1 MTSATEKTKRGDW
14 IRIFDTTLRDG
25 EQSPGCSMNL
35 HEKLAIAR
43 QLEKLG
49 VDVIE
54 AGFPIASDGDFE
66 AVQAIAKEIEGAI
79 ICGLARTG
87 PKDVERAIQAV
98 EAARHPR
105 IHTFIATS
113 DIHLKHKLRMSRA
126 QVLAEVDRAVR
137 QARAAIADVEFS
149 AEDATRSDRDYLVE
163 VFGVAVRAG
172 ATTLNVPDTVGY
184 TTPGE
189 YADLIRYL
197 RERVEGAENVVFSV
211 HCHNDLG
218 LGVANSL
225 AALQAGA
232 RQVECTVNG
241 IGERAGN
248 TALEEVVMALKT
260 RSEVFDGLDS
270 RIVTQEIYPSS
281 RLLSSITG
289 VQVQPNKAIVG
300 DNAFA
305 HEAGIHQDGVLKA
318 AITYEIMTPASIG
331 RASNELVLGK
341 HSGRHA
347 FRDRLQE
354 LGFSVE
360 GEEFERAFKRFK
372 DLADAKK
379 VIYNEDLEAIV
390 ADSIQQLDD
399 RYRFGSL
406 SLVCGSDGPP
416 NARVKLEIDGSTQER
431 EASGVG
437 PVDAIFR
444 AIADLTATGSELIRY
459 QVHAVTAGLDAQGE
473 VSVTIE
479 EAGRRVI
486 GNGVHE
492 DVMVASAKAYVHALN
507 KLEWHKAR
515 HQTGEPKGI

>member
-1 MTSATEKTKRGDW
+1 MSDTQ

-25 EQSPGCSMNL
+25 EQSPGCSMNVQ
-35 HEKLAIAR
+35 EKLSLAR
-43 QLEKLG
+43 QLERLG

-66 AVQAIAKEIEGAI
+66 SVKAIAKEIEDSI
-79 ICGLARTG
+79 VCGLARTG
-87 PKDVERAIQAV
+87 EMDVQRAAQAV
-98 EAARHPR
+98 ESARHPR

-113 DIHLKHKLRMSRA
+113 DIHLEYKLRMSRE
-126 QVLAEVDRAVR
+126 QVLEEVDRAVR
-137 QARAAIADVEFS
+137 QARASVDDVEFS

-163 VFGVAVRAG
+163 VFSAAVAAG

-184 TTPGE
+184 TTPKE
-189 YADLIRYL
+189 YGALIEYL
-197 RERVEGAENVVFSV
+197 RERVTGAEGAIFSV

-218 LGVANSL
+218 LAVANSL
-225 AALQAGA
+225 SAIRAGA
-232 RQVECTVNG
+232 RQIECTVNG

-248 TALEEVVMALKT
+248 TSLEEVVMAIRT
-260 RSEVFDGLDS
+260 RSDQFEGLDTGI
-270 RIVTQEIYPSS
+270 RTQEIYSTS
-281 RLLSSITG
+281 RLLSSVTG

-318 AITYEIMTPASIG
+318 AITYEIMTPESIG

-347 FRDRLQE
+347 FRNRLEE
-354 LGFSVE
+354 LGFVIE
-360 GEEFERAFKRFK
+360 GDEFQRAFKRFK

-390 ADSIQQLDD
+390 ADSVQSAED
-399 RYRFGSL
+399 RYGFVSL
-406 SLVCGSDGPP
+406 TLTCGSGGPP
-416 NARVKLEIDGSTQER
+416 RALVGLELDGKPVER

-437 PVDAIFR
+437 QVDAIFR
-444 AIADLTATGSELIRY
+444 AISELTETGSGLIQY

-479 EAGRRVI
+479 EDGRRVI

-507 KLEWHKAR
+507 KLEWHKHRREVDAPR
-515 HQTGEPKGI
+515 GI

>member
-1 MTSATEKTKRGDW
+1 MNDRR

-35 HEKLAIAR
+35 QEKLALAR
-43 QLEKLG
+43 QLERLG

-66 AVQAIAKEIEGAI
+66 SVRAIAKELEQTIV
-79 ICGLARTG
+79 CGLARTG
-87 PKDVERAIQAV
+87 ELDVERAAQAV
-98 EAARHPR
+98 ESARHPR

-113 DIHLKHKLRMSRA
+113 DIHLKHKLRMSHE
-126 QVLAEVDRAVR
+126 QVLAEIDRAVR
-137 QARAAIADVEFS
+137 QARALVDDVEFS
-149 AEDATRSDRDYLVE
+149 AEDATRSDWDYLVQ
-163 VFGVAVRAG
+163 VFSTAAAAG
-172 ATTLNVPDTVGY
+172 ASTLNVPDTVGY

-189 YADLIRYL
+189 YAALIEYL
-197 RERVEGAENVVFSV
+197 RAHVEGAEGVVFSV
-211 HCHNDLG
+211 HCHDDLG
-218 LGVANSL
+218 LAVANSL
-225 AALQAGA
+225 AAVRAGA
-232 RQVECTVNG
+232 GQVECTVNG

-248 TALEEVVMALKT
+248 TSLEEVVMALKT
-260 RSEVFDGLDS
+260 RSEVYDGRDT
-270 RIVTQEIYPSS
+270 RVNTREIYPSS

-318 AITYEIMTPASIG
+318 AITYEIMTPESIG

-347 FRDRLQE
+347 FRDRLAE
-354 LGFSVE
+354 LGFGID
-360 GEEFERAFKRFK
+360 GEEFERAFRRFK
-372 DLADAKK
+372 TLADAKK

-390 ADSIQQLDD
+390 ADSVVTVDD
-399 RYRFGSL
+399 RFGFESL
-406 SLVCGSDGPP
+406 ILACGSDRAP
-416 NARVKLEIDGSTQER
+416 NARVRLRVDGEPQER

-437 PVDAIFR
+437 PVDSIFR
-444 AIADLTATGSELIRY
+444 AITELTQTASELIRY

-507 KLEWHKAR
+507 KLEWHKRRRAV
-515 HQTGEPKGI
+515 HEPRGI

>member
-1 MTSATEKTKRGDW
+1 MKPGKRTSPSGDW

-49 VDVIE
+49 VDIIE

-105 IHTFIATS
+105 IHIFIATS
-113 DIHLKHKLRMSRA
+113 DIHLKHKLRMSRE
-126 QVLAEVDRAVR
+126 QVLAEVDRSVR
-137 QARAAIADVEFS
+137 QARAAIVDVEFS
-149 AEDATRSDRDYLVE
+149 AEDATRSDREYLVE
-163 VFGVAVRAG
+163 VFNTAVRAG

-189 YADLIRYL
+189 YAALMRFL
-197 RERVEGAENVVFSV
+197 RERVDGAEGLVFSV
-211 HCHNDLG
+211 HCHDDLG
-218 LGVANSL
+218 LAVANSL

-248 TALEEVVMALKT
+248 TSLEEVVMALKT

-270 RIVTQEIYPSS
+270 RIVTQEIYPTS

-331 RASNELVLGK
+331 RASNEIVLGK

-354 LGFSVE
+354 LGFDVE

-390 ADSIQQLDD
+390 ADSVHLTDD
-399 RYRFGSL
+399 RYAFQSL

-416 NARVKLEIDGSTQER
+416 NARVKLEIDSQNVECS
-431 EASGVG
+431 ASGVG

-444 AIADLTATGSELIRY
+444 AIAELTETGSELIRY

-515 HQTGEPKGI
+515 RSVIEPKGI

>member
-1 MTSATEKTKRGDW
+1 MSAET

-35 HEKLAIAR
+35 QEKLALAR
-43 QLEKLG
+43 QLERLG

-66 AVQAIAKEIEGAI
+66 SVQAIAKELEKTIV
-79 ICGLARTG
+79 CGLARTG
-87 PKDVERAIQAV
+87 EMDVERAGRAV
-98 EAARHPR
+98 ESAKKPR

-113 DIHLKHKLRMSRA
+113 DIHLEHKLRMSRE

-137 QARAAIADVEFS
+137 QARGFTDDVEFS
-149 AEDATRSDRDYLVE
+149 AEDATRSDWAYLVE
-163 VFGVAVRAG
+163 VFSTAIEAG

-184 TTPGE
+184 TTPKEYGE
-189 YADLIRYL
+189 LIAYL
-197 RERVEGAENVVFSV
+197 SENVPGSKDVVYSV

-218 LGVANSL
+218 LAVANSL
-225 AALQAGA
+225 AAIRNGA
-232 RQVECTVNG
+232 RQIECTVNG

-248 TALEEVVMALKT
+248 TSLEEVVMAIKT
-260 RSEVFDGLDS
+260 RADQFVGLDTKIET
-270 RIVTQEIYPSS
+270 REIYPAS

-347 FRDRLQE
+347 FRDRLEE
-354 LGFSVE
+354 LGFAVE
-360 GEEFERAFKRFK
+360 GDEFERAFKRFK

-379 VIYNEDLEAIV
+379 VIFNEDLEAIV
-390 ADSIQQLDD
+390 ADSVQTVDD
-399 RYRFGSL
+399 RFRLESL
-406 SLVCGSDGPP
+406 DLRCGSHSSPS
-416 NARVKLEIDGSTQER
+416 ATVRLEIDGRSVET

-437 PVDAIFR
+437 PVDAIFL
-444 AIADLTATGSELIRY
+444 AISELTDTKSELIQY

-479 EAGRRVI
+479 EEERRVI

-507 KLEWHKAR
+507 KLEWHKQRRDVHAPR
-515 HQTGEPKGI
+515 GI

>member
-1 MTSATEKTKRGDW
+1 MTET

-35 HEKLAIAR
+35 QEKLALAR
-43 QLEKLG
+43 QLAKLG

-66 AVQAIAKEIEGAI
+66 AVQAIAKEIQDATV
-79 ICGLARTG
+79 CGLARTG
-87 PKDVERAIQAV
+87 EMDVERAARAV
-98 EAARHPR
+98 AGARHSR

-113 DIHLKHKLRMSRA
+113 DIHLEHKLRMSRE

-137 QARAAIADVEFS
+137 QARDAVEDVEFS
-149 AEDATRSDRDYLVE
+149 AEDATRSNHDFLVE
-163 VFGVAVRAG
+163 VFSTAVAAG

-184 TTPGE
+184 TTPKEYGE
-189 YADLIRYL
+189 LIAFL
-197 RERVEGAENVVFSV
+197 RERVEGAEKAIFSV

-218 LGVANSL
+218 LAVANSL
-225 AALQAGA
+225 SAIRSGA

-248 TALEEVVMALKT
+248 TSLEEVVMAIKT
-260 RSEVFDGLDS
+260 RNEEFDGIDTAIET
-270 RIVTQEIYPSS
+270 REIYPSS

-318 AITYEIMTPASIG
+318 AITYEIMTPESIG

-347 FRDRLQE
+347 FRDRLEE
-354 LGFSVE
+354 LGFAVE

-390 ADSIQQLDD
+390 ADSVQTAGD
-399 RYRFGSL
+399 RFL
-406 SLVCGSDGPP
+406 FEELVLTCGSDGPP
-416 NARVKLEIDGSTQER
+416 SAKVVLDLDGEQKQT

-444 AIADLTATGSELIRY
+444 AISDLTGTGSELIRY

-479 EAGRRVI
+479 EGGRQVI

-507 KLEWHKAR
+507 KLEWHKQR
-515 HQTGEPKGI
+515 HDTDEPKGI

>member
-1 MTSATEKTKRGDW
+1 MSAET

-35 HEKLAIAR
+35 QEKLALAR

-54 AGFPIASDGDFE
+54 AGFPIASEGDFE
-66 AVQAIAKEIEGAI
+66 SVQAIAKELETVTV
-79 ICGLARTG
+79 CGLARTG
-87 PKDVERAIQAV
+87 EMDVERAGRAV
-98 EAARHPR
+98 ESARKPR

-113 DIHLKHKLRMSRA
+113 DIHLEHKLRMSRDG
-126 QVLAEVDRAVR
+126 VLEEVDRAIR
-137 QARAAIADVEFS
+137 QARGFTDDVEFS
-149 AEDATRSDRDYLVE
+149 AEDATRSDWDYLVQ
-163 VFGVAVRAG
+163 VFSTAVAAG
-172 ATTLNVPDTVGY
+172 AKTLNVPDTVGY
-184 TTPGE
+184 TTPKEYGE
-189 YADLIRYL
+189 LISFL
-197 RERVEGAENVVFSV
+197 KERVTGSEDVIYSV

-218 LGVANSL
+218 LAVANSL
-225 AALQAGA
+225 AAIRNGA

-248 TALEEVVMALKT
+248 TSLEEVVMAIKT
-260 RSEVFDGLDS
+260 RRDQFEGLDT
-270 RIVTQEIYPSS
+270 RIETREIYPAS
-281 RLLSSITG
+281 RLLSSVTG

-318 AITYEIMTPASIG
+318 AITYEIMTPQSIG

-347 FRDRLQE
+347 FRDRLLE
-354 LGFSVE
+354 LGFDVE

-379 VIYNEDLEAIV
+379 VIFNEDLEAIV
-390 ADSIQQLDD
+390 ADSVHTVDD
-399 RYRFGSL
+399 RFRL
-406 SLVCGSDGPP
+406 ENLDLRCGSRVPP
-416 NARVKLEIDGSTQER
+416 EASVQLEIDGKIVETQ
-431 EASGVG
+431 ASGVG
-437 PVDAIFR
+437 PVDAIFL
-444 AIADLTATGSELIRY
+444 AISKLTETRSELIQY

-473 VSVTIE
+473 VSVTIAE
-479 EAGRRVI
+479 EGRRVI

-507 KLEWHKAR
+507 KLEWHKQRRNVDAPR
-515 HQTGEPKGI
+515 GI

>member
-1 MTSATEKTKRGDW
+1 MSRET

-35 HEKLAIAR
+35 QEKLALAR
-43 QLEKLG
+43 QLERLG

-66 AVQAIAKEIEGAI
+66 AVRAIAKELREAVV
-79 ICGLARTG
+79 CGLARTG
-87 PKDVERAIQAV
+87 EMDVERAGRAV
-98 EAARHPR
+98 ESARKPR
-105 IHTFIATS
+105 IHTFIASS
-113 DIHLKHKLRMSRA
+113 DIHLEHKLRMSRD

-137 QARAAIADVEFS
+137 QARGFTDDVEFS
-149 AEDATRSDRDYLVE
+149 AEDATRSDWDFLVAIFE
-163 VFGVAVRAG
+163 AAVAAG

-184 TTPGE
+184 TTPKE
-189 YADLIRYL
+189 YGDLIAHL
-197 RERVEGAENVVFSV
+197 RERVTGSEDVVFSV

-218 LGVANSL
+218 LAVANSL
-225 AALQAGA
+225 AAIRNGA

-248 TALEEVVMALKT
+248 TSLEEVVMAIKT
-260 RSEVFDGLDS
+260 RADQFEGLDTQV
-270 RIVTQEIYPSS
+270 VTEEIYPSS

-289 VQVQPNKAIVG
+289 VQVQPNKAVVG

-347 FRDRLQE
+347 FRDRLTE
-354 LGFSVE
+354 LGFVVE
-360 GEEFERAFKRFK
+360 GEEFERSFKRFK

-390 ADSIQQLDD
+390 ADSVHTVED
-399 RYRFGSL
+399 RFGFESL
-406 SLVCGSDGPP
+406 ALACGSHTSPSATVRLD
-416 NARVKLEIDGSTQER
+416 IDGEAVER

-444 AIADLTATGSELIRY
+444 AISDLTQTRSELIQY

-479 EAGRRVI
+479 EEGRRVI

-507 KLEWHKAR
+507 KLEWHKRRRDVDAPR
-515 HQTGEPKGI
+515 GI

>member
-1 MTSATEKTKRGDW
+1 MSDTE

-35 HEKLAIAR
+35 QEKLTLAR
-43 QLEKLG
+43 QLERLG

-66 AVQAIAKEIEGAI
+66 SVQAIAKEIRGSI

-87 PKDVERAIQAV
+87 EMDVERAAQAV

-113 DIHLKHKLRMSRA
+113 DIHLEHKLRMTRE
-126 QVLAEVDRAVR
+126 QVLEEVDRAVR
-137 QARAAIADVEFS
+137 QARRSVDDVEFS

-163 VFGVAVRAG
+163 VFSAAVAAG

-184 TTPGE
+184 TTPKE
-189 YADLIRYL
+189 YGALIEYL
-197 RERVEGAENVVFSV
+197 RERVTGAEGAIFSV

-218 LGVANSL
+218 LAVANSL
-225 AALQAGA
+225 TAIRAGA

-248 TALEEVVMALKT
+248 TSLEEVVMAIKT
-260 RSEVFDGLDS
+260 RADEFEGLALGI
-270 RIVTQEIYPSS
+270 RTQEIYPSS
-281 RLLSSITG
+281 RLLSSVTG

-318 AITYEIMTPASIG
+318 AISYEIMTPESIG

-347 FRDRLQE
+347 FRDRLEE

-360 GEEFERAFKRFK
+360 GDEFQRAFKRFK

-390 ADSIQQLDD
+390 ADSVQTVGD
-399 RYRFGSL
+399 RYGFE
-406 SLVCGSDGPP
+406 SLVLTCGSDGPP
-416 NARVKLEIDGSTQER
+416 QAKVVLCLDEKIAER
-431 EASGVG
+431 EATGVG

-444 AIADLTATGSELIRY
+444 AISDLTETASELIQY

-473 VSVTIE
+473 VSVTIQE
-479 EAGRRVI
+479 DGRRVI

-507 KLEWHKAR
+507 KLEWHKHRRDVDAPR
-515 HQTGEPKGI
+515 GI

>member
-1 MTSATEKTKRGDW
+1 
-14 IRIFDTTLRDG
+14 
-25 EQSPGCSMNL
+25 
-35 HEKLAIAR
+35 
-43 QLEKLG
+43 
-49 VDVIE
+49 
-54 AGFPIASDGDFE
+54 
-66 AVQAIAKEIEGAI
+66 
-79 ICGLARTG
+79 
-87 PKDVERAIQAV
+87 
-98 EAARHPR
+98 
-105 IHTFIATS
+105 
-113 DIHLKHKLRMSRA
+113 MSRE
-126 QVLAEVDRAVR
+126 QVLVEVDRAVR

-163 VFGVAVRAG
+163 VFDTAVRAG

-189 YADLIRYL
+189 YAALIRFL

-211 HCHNDLG
+211 HCHDDLG
-218 LGVANSL
+218 LAVANSL

-248 TALEEVVMALKT
+248 TSLEEVVMALKT
-260 RSEVFDGLDS
+260 RSDVFDGLDS
-270 RIVTQEIYPSS
+270 RIVTQEIYPAS

-354 LGFSVE
+354 LGFDVE

-390 ADSIQQLDD
+390 ADSVHLT
-399 RYRFGSL
+399 RRPL
-406 SLVCGSDGPP
+406 CV
-416 NARVKLEIDGSTQER
+416 
-431 EASGVG
+431 
-437 PVDAIFR
+437 PVA
-444 AIADLTATGSELIRY
+444 L
-459 QVHAVTAGLDAQGE
+459 AGLRQ
-473 VSVTIE
+473 
-479 EAGRRVI
+479 RRPA
-486 GNGVHE
+486 E
-492 DVMVASAKAYVHALN
+492 RAA
-507 KLEWHKAR
+507 
-515 HQTGEPKGI
+515 

>member
-1 MTSATEKTKRGDW
+1 MSEES

-35 HEKLAIAR
+35 QEKLALAR
-43 QLEKLG
+43 QLERLG

-66 AVQAIAKEIEGAI
+66 SVQAIAKELEEAV

-87 PKDVERAIQAV
+87 RLDVERAARAV
-98 EAARHPR
+98 ESARRPR
-105 IHTFIATS
+105 IHVFIATS
-113 DIHLKHKLRMSRA
+113 DIHLEHKLRMSRE
-126 QVLAEVDRAVR
+126 QVLEEIDRSVRHARGFVD
-137 QARAAIADVEFS
+137 DVEFS

-163 VFGVAVRAG
+163 VFSAAVAAG

-184 TTPGE
+184 TTPRE
-189 YADLIRYL
+189 YGALIEYL
-197 RERVEGAENVVFSV
+197 RAHVTGASSSVFSV

-218 LGVANSL
+218 LAVANSL
-225 AALQAGA
+225 AAIRAGA
-232 RQVECTVNG
+232 RQIECTVNG

-248 TALEEVVMALKT
+248 TSLEEIVMALTT
-260 RSEVFDGLDS
+260 RSDQFPGL
-270 RIVTQEIYPSS
+270 RTGIRTREIYPSS

-318 AITYEIMTPASIG
+318 AITYEIMTPESIG

-347 FRDRLQE
+347 FGARLEE
-354 LGFSVE
+354 LGFDIG
-360 GEEFERAFKRFK
+360 GEEFERAFRRFK
-372 DLADAKK
+372 SLADAKK

-390 ADSIQQLDD
+390 ADSVQTRED
-399 RYRFGSL
+399 RFGFVSL
-406 SLVCGSDGPP
+406 ALSCGSDEAPR
-416 NARVKLEIDGSTQER
+416 ARVCLDLDGEKVTR

-444 AIADLTATGSELIRY
+444 AISDLTETGSSLIQYR
-459 QVHAVTAGLDAQGE
+459 VHAVTAGLDAQGE

-479 EAGRRVI
+479 EDGRRVI

-507 KLEWHKAR
+507 KLEWHKQRRDVNA
-515 HQTGEPKGI
+515 PKGI

>member
-1 MTSATEKTKRGDW
+1 MPNPNGDS

-87 PKDVERAIQAV
+87 QKDVERAIQAV

-113 DIHLKHKLRMSRA
+113 DIHLKHKLRMSRV

-137 QARAAIADVEFS
+137 QARSAIADVEFS
-149 AEDATRSDRDYLVE
+149 AEDATRSDRDFLVE

-189 YADLIRYL
+189 YADLIRFL
-197 RERVEGAENVVFSV
+197 RERVEGADRVVFSV
-211 HCHNDLG
+211 HCHDDLG
-218 LGVANSL
+218 LAVANSL

-248 TALEEVVMALKT
+248 TSLEEVVMALKT
-260 RSEVFDGLDS
+260 RAEVFAGVDTK
-270 RIVTQEIYPSS
+270 IVTQEIYPSS

-390 ADSIQQLDD
+390 ADSVQQLDD
-399 RYRFGSL
+399 RYRFQSL

-416 NARVKLEIDGSTQER
+416 NARVVLEIDGQESAR

-444 AIADLTATGSELIRY
+444 AIAELTATGSELIRY

-515 HQTGEPKGI
+515 RQASEPKGI

>member
-1 MTSATEKTKRGDW
+1 MSGER
-14 IRIFDTTLRDG
+14 IQIFDTTLRDG

-35 HEKLAIAR
+35 KEKLALAR
-43 QLEKLG
+43 QLERLG
-49 VDVIE
+49 VDIIE
-54 AGFPIASDGDFE
+54 AGFPIASDGDFDS
-66 AVQAIAKEIEGAI
+66 VRAIAKELESAAV
-79 ICGLARTG
+79 CGLARTG
-87 PKDVERAIQAV
+87 RLDIERAGQAV
-98 EAARHPR
+98 ESARKPC

-113 DIHLKHKLRMSRA
+113 DIHLDHKLRMSRE
-126 QVLAEVDRAVR
+126 QVLEEVDRAVR
-137 QARAAIADVEFS
+137 QARGYVDRVEFS
-149 AEDATRSDRDYLVE
+149 AEDATRSDPDFLVE
-163 VFGVAVRAG
+163 VFSVAISAG
-172 ATTLNVPDTVGY
+172 ASTLNVPDTVGY
-184 TTPGE
+184 TTPKE
-189 YADLIRYL
+189 YAALIELL
-197 RERVEGAENVVFSV
+197 RQRVAGGEGATFSV

-218 LGVANSL
+218 LAVANSL
-225 AALQAGA
+225 SAIRAGA

-248 TALEEVVMALKT
+248 TSLEEVVMALAT
-260 RSEVFDGLDS
+260 RTDAFGGLHTS
-270 RIVTQEIYPSS
+270 IVTQEIYPSS

-318 AITYEIMTPASIG
+318 AITYEIMTPESIG

-347 FRDRLQE
+347 FRDRLEE
-354 LGFSVE
+354 LGLAVE
-360 GEEFERAFKRFK
+360 GEEFERAFKRLK

-379 VIYNEDLEAIV
+379 TIFNEDLEAIV
-390 ADSIQQLDD
+390 ADSVQTVDD
-399 RYRFGSL
+399 RFGFESL
-406 SLVCGSDGPP
+406 ALSCGSDTRPL
-416 NARVKLEIDGSTQER
+416 ARVVLSVDQQRVER

-444 AIADLTATGSELIRY
+444 AIADLTLTRSELIQY
-459 QVHAVTAGLDAQGE
+459 HVHAVTAGLDAQGE

-479 EAGRRVI
+479 EEGRRVI

-507 KLEWHKAR
+507 RLEWHKQRRDKDAPR
-515 HQTGEPKGI
+515 GI

>member
-1 MTSATEKTKRGDW
+1 MSGEL

-35 HEKLAIAR
+35 NEKLSLAR
-43 QLEKLG
+43 QLERLG

-54 AGFPIASDGDFE
+54 AGFPIASDGDFDS
-66 AVQAIAKEIEGAI
+66 VQAIAKTLDDVIV
-79 ICGLARTG
+79 CGLARTA
-87 PKDVERAIQAV
+87 KLDIDRAGQAV
-98 EAARHPR
+98 ESGKKPR

-113 DIHLKHKLRMSRA
+113 DIHLEHKLRMSRE
-126 QVLAEVDRAVR
+126 QVLEEVDRAVR
-137 QARAAIADVEFS
+137 QAKSYVDDVEFS

-163 VFGVAVRAG
+163 VFSTAVAAG
-172 ATTLNVPDTVGY
+172 ASTLNVPDTVGY
-184 TTPGE
+184 TTPRE
-189 YADLIRYL
+189 YGALIEYL
-197 RERVEGAENVVFSV
+197 REHVEGARDASDIIFSV

-218 LGVANSL
+218 LAVANSL
-225 AALQAGA
+225 AAIRAGA

-248 TALEEVVMALKT
+248 TSLEEIVMALKI
-260 RSEVFDGLDS
+260 RSDEFNGLETG
-270 RIVTQEIYPSS
+270 INTVEIYPSS
-281 RLLSSITG
+281 RLLSSVTG

-318 AITYEIMTPASIG
+318 AITYEIMTPESIG

-347 FRDRLQE
+347 FRDRLLE
-354 LGFSVE
+354 LGFEVE
-360 GEEFERAFKRFK
+360 GDNFERAFRRFK
-372 DLADAKK
+372 SLADAKK

-390 ADSIQQLDD
+390 SDSLQTPDD
-399 RYRFGSL
+399 RYGFE
-406 SLVCGSDGPP
+406 SLVLKCGSDIPP
-416 NARVKLEIDGSTQER
+416 SARVRLRLDEKVVER

-444 AIADLTATGSELIRY
+444 AISDLTETSSELIQY

-479 EAGRRVI
+479 EEGRRVI

-507 KLEWHKAR
+507 KLEWHKQRR
-515 HQTGEPKGI
+515 HVDAPRGI